1 MHGPGAG
8 ILESSFSFSLAISLS
23 YAQNCSLPSCCLPR
37 GLLPMQEI
45 SERLSAVVI
54 GWWFPP
60 GLAWI
65 ICGKQLQSENGGS
78 GLDFIG
84 SLRLIKNVVGASVLG
99 NDMELNVL

>member
-65 ICGKQLQSENGGS
+65 
-78 GLDFIG
+78 
-84 SLRLIKNVVGASVLG
+84 VGASLPCTQF
-99 NDMELNVL
+99 NCYLHIRSARSKFPLQFQ